1 MTLSF
6 SDIFMA
12 PWQIQVV
19 ATAVQFDLFTILGDS
34 EKSTEE
40 IAGRCGAVPD
50 RLEALLDACGA
61 MGLVHRRD
69 NKFFNSHFSRIYL
82 VKGAKRYFGDMI
94 KHQQDI
100 APRWYGLYD
109 VITGKNLPQPEH
121 DETGHQNFIRA
132 MNNLGRQGE
141 AEAMRNELDLH
152 GYRKMADIG
161 GGSGLY
167 SLVLC
172 EKYPELESTILDR
185 KETLAVTREYI
196 GHRQEFG
203 RITLREG
210 DYTVDDFGI
219 ANDVVLM
226 SDVVYGEAEAA
237 IMLKKAWDSL
247 RPDGLLVIRGY
258 YTHPDK
264 STPLFGALFVLNDL
278 LFDPDSKIL
287 TVSSLTKLIG
297 EAGFTIIKS
306 CPLTERSTLVVAR
319 R

>member
-1 MTLSF
+1 MALSV

-12 PWQIQVV
+12 PWQAQVV
-19 ATAVQFDLFTILGDS
+19 AAAVQLDLFTILGDS
-34 EKSTEE
+34 EKSIED

-50 RLEALLDACGA
+50 RLEALLDACSA
-61 MGLVHRRD
+61 MGLLHRRED
-69 NKFFNSHFSRIYL
+69 RFLNSHFSRIYL
-82 VKGAKRYFGDMI
+82 VEGAERYFGDMI

-100 APRWYGLYD
+100 ALRWHGLFD
-109 VITGKNLPQPEH
+109 IIKGNSSPQPEQ
-121 DETGHQNFIRA
+121 EVTGHQNFIRA

-141 AEAMRNELDLH
+141 AEAMRNALDLH
-152 GYRKMADIG
+152 GCRKMIDIG

-172 EKYPELESTILDR
+172 EKYPELESTILD
-185 KETLAVTREYI
+185 KKATLAVTREYV
-196 GHRQEFG
+196 GHQQEFE
-203 RITLREG
+203 RITLQEG
-210 DYTVDDFGI
+210 DYTVDDFGT

-226 SDVVYGEAEAA
+226 SDVIYSEEETV

-247 RPDGLLVIRGY
+247 RADGLLVIRGY
-258 YTHPDK
+258 YSHPGK

-287 TVSSLTKLIG
+287 TVSSLTERIV
-297 EAGFTIIKS
+297 ETGFTIIKS

-319 R
+319 K